1 MTVDKATGTIG
12 TMTRHR
18 SRSRPRSAARSPK
31 GSGRLRIIGGE
42 YRRRLLPILDSPGL
56 RPTPD
61 RVRETLFNWLA
72 QVPPGARVLDLFAG
86 TGALGLEA
94 LSRGATETR
103 FIERNTQVAQS
114 LSANL
119 DTLGA
124 TPRAQVKVADVEN
137 FLAAGPSDETRFSL
151 VFLDPPFHQG
161 LVESCCAQLEQGW
174 LTAEAWIY
182 VESETAL
189 EWQAPANW
197 ALHREVRAGDST
209 GRLYHRLNS

>member
-1 MTVDKATGTIG
+1 MR

-18 SRSRPRSAARSPK
+18 SRSRPRSATRSPK
-31 GSGRLRIIGGE
+31 GGGRLRIIGGE

-61 RVRETLFNWLA
+61 RIRETLFNWLLL
-72 QVPPGARVLDLFAG
+72 VTPGARVLDLFAG

-94 LSRGATETR
+94 LSRGAADTL
-103 FIERNTQVAQS
+103 FIERDVRVAHS

-119 DTLGA
+119 DTLSA
-124 TPRAQVKVADVEN
+124 TPRAQVMVADAHS
-137 FLAAGPSDETRFSL
+137 FLATGPADEIRFSL

-161 LVESCCAQLEQGW
+161 LVEPCCARLEQEW

-182 VESETAL
+182 VESETTL
-189 EWQAPANW
+189 EWQAPLNW
-197 ALHREVRAGDST
+197 TLHREVRAGDST
-209 GRLYHRLNS
+209 GRLYHRLMP

>member
-1 MTVDKATGTIG
+1 M
-12 TMTRHR
+12 
-18 SRSRPRSAARSPK
+18 
-31 GSGRLRIIGGE
+31 RIIGGE

-72 QVPPGARVLDLFAG
+72 PVTSGARVLDLFAG

-94 LSRGATETR
+94 LSRGAAEVL
-103 FIERNTQVAQS
+103 FIERDTRVAQS
-114 LSANL
+114 LTTNL

-124 TPRAQVKVADVEN
+124 APRARVKVADVPT
-137 FLAAGPSDETRFSL
+137 FLATGPSDEPHFSL

-161 LVESCCAQLEQGW
+161 LVESCCARLEQVW

-182 VESETAL
+182 VESETGLA
-189 EWQAPANW
+189 WQAPLGW
-197 ALHREVRAGDST
+197 TLHREVRAGDST
-209 GRLYHRLNS
+209 GRLYHRRLS